1 MVVPAN
7 GATANN
13 VTIQHLDDFVNG
25 WLVGHFNPAL
35 IANDDVE
42 VAIKLYQAGDLEQ
55 RHHHRI
61 ATEFTVI
68 ASGRVRM
75 NQQEYSTGDIIQ
87 IDPGHSTDF
96 EALEATTTVV
106 IKTPSVP
113 SDKYIDSDDS
123 EHQTTQ
129 TT

>member
-1 MVVPAN
+1 MAIPASSEVSEPL
-7 GATANN
+7 T
-13 VTIQHLDDFVNG
+13 THHLGDFVGG

-42 VAIKLYQAGDLEQ
+42 VAIKIYQAGDREQ
-55 RHHHRI
+55 SHHHRV
-61 ATEFTVI
+61 ATEYTVI

-75 NQQEYSTGDIIQ
+75 NQQEYAAGEIIQ

-106 IKTPSVP
+106 LKTPSVP
-113 SDKYIDSDDS
+113 NDKYVDADDPRG
-123 EHQTTQ
+123 TPNA
-129 TT
+129 